1 MDWYKDGLYPEW
13 HISGEDFSPKEL
25 LYYFPNLL
33 LGRTHEKTDIAKIG
47 PRKGKE
53 YGYGSTVIVVDD
65 NIIYKLDWL
74 LDFILE
80 NGQNIRELGVNDEI
94 LWLIWWGIQGNMELD
109 EKLLTKIAK
118 TGLHMNMNY
127 YYINGKWEFFK
138 PK

>member
-1 MDWYKDGLYPEW
+1 MEWYKDGLYPEW

-47 PRKGKE
+47 PRKGNE
-53 YGYGSTVIVVDD
+53 YGFGSTVIVVED

-80 NGQNIRELGVNDEI
+80 NGQNIRKLGVNDEI

-109 EKLLTKIAK
+109 EKLLSKIAK

>member
-47 PRKGKE
+47 PRKE